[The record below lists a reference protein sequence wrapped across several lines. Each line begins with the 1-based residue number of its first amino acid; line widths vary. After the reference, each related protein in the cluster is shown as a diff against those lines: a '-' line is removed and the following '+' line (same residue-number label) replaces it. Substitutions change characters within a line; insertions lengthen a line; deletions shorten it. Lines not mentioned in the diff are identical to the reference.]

1 MHFIRRPAVMGIVN
15 VTPDSFSDGG
25 RYLDPTAAVGHG
37 LALAA
42 AGADVLD
49 VGGESTRPGAVPV
62 TAEEEKRRVLPVVR
76 RLAAEAG
83 VPVSIDTTKAVVAAA
98 ALEAGAEVVNDVS
111 AGRADPDMLRLVAGA
126 GAGYVVMHM
135 QGTPATMQ
143 LDPTYADVVAE
154 VGEFLRRRLAAAVE
168 AGIDRSRLVA
178 DPGIGFGKTAAHNFE
193 LLAHLPELSEAVEGT
208 PVLVGTSR
216 KAFIGSLLVPAGGPV
231 LGVEEREEGTLATGV
246 WALDRGAAMVRV
258 HDVRPAVL
266 AVRLLQALE
275 AADPGPAP
283 DVASP
288 QRNRRFRR
296 GPHDRPG
303 CSRDDG
309 AAP

>member
-1 MHFIRRPAVMGIVN
+1 MGIVN

-25 RYLDPTAAVGHG
+25 RYLDPAAAVGHG

-49 VGGESTRPGAVPV
+49 VGGESSRPGAVPV
-62 TAEEEKRRVLPVVR
+62 SAEEETRRVLPVVR
-76 RLAAEAG
+76 RLATEAG
-83 VPVSIDTTKAVVAAA
+83 VPVSIDTTKAAVAAA
-98 ALEAGAEVVNDVS
+98 ALEAGAAVVNDIS
-111 AGRADPDMLRLVAGA
+111 AGRADPDMLPLVAGA

-154 VGEFLRRRLAAAVE
+154 VGEFLRRRLAAAEE
-168 AGIDRSRLVA
+168 AGIERSRLVA
-178 DPGIGFGKTAAHNFE
+178 DPGIGFGKTAAHNLE
-193 LLAHLPELSEAVEGT
+193 LLARLPELVEAVDGT

-216 KAFIGSLLVPAGGPV
+216 KAFIGSFLAPAGGPA
-231 LGVEEREEGTLATGV
+231 LGVEEREEGTLATVV

-258 HDVRPAVL
+258 HDVRPAVH
-266 AVRLLQALE
+266 AVRLLQALR

-283 DVASP
+283 EAAAGG
-288 QRNRRFRR
+288 QA
-296 GPHDRPG
+296 GA
-303 CSRDDG
+303 RDDG
-309 AAP
+309 ARS